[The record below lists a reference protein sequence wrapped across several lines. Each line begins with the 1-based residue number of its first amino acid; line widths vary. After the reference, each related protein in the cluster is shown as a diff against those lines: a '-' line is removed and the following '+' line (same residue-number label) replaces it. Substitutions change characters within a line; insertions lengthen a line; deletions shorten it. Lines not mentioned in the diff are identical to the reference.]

1 MSKASHDMI
10 PLKTMRYYKNCSF
23 ILAALICFGGLS
35 AHAAAPKAGADA
47 SVSGGSSVKNR
58 IVVQVNEDGAR
69 KWNDILVNIH
79 NIQVEM
85 GAKNIAIAVV
95 AIGPGLGMLKA
106 DSLAA
111 NGVQEALATGVEF
124 VACGNS
130 MRAQKLTKEDFV
142 DGVTVSIAGYVEI
155 MQRQQQGWAYLR
167 P

>member
-1 MSKASHDMI
+1 MAS
-10 PLKTMRYYKNCSF
+10 
-23 ILAALICFGGLS
+23 A
-35 AHAAAPKAGADA
+35 
-47 SVSGGSSVKNR
+47 VKNR

-69 KWNDILVNIH
+69 KWNDVLVNIH

-85 GAKNIAIAVV
+85 GANNIALVVV

-130 MRAQKLTKEDFV
+130 MRAQKLTKDDLV

-155 MQRQQQGWAYLR
+155 LQRQQQGWVYLR

>member
-1 MSKASHDMI
+1 MRCHT
-10 PLKTMRYYKNCSF
+10 KTLAVLVTTLCCSW
-23 ILAALICFGGLS
+23 LTAAQ
-35 AHAAAPKAGADA
+35 AAAPQAKTDSAAPTA
-47 SVSGGSSVKNR
+47 AALKNR
-58 IVVQVNEDGAR
+58 IVVQVNEDGVR

-79 NIQVEM
+79 NIQREM
-85 GAKNIAIAVV
+85 GEKNIAIAVV

-130 MRAQKLTKEDFV
+130 MRAQKLTKDDLV
-142 DGVTVSIAGYVEI
+142 DGVTTSIAGYVEI
-155 MQRQQQGWAYLR
+155 MQRQQRGWAYLR

>member
-1 MSKASHDMI
+1 
-10 PLKTMRYYKNCSF
+10 MRSR
-23 ILAALICFGGLS
+23 IQSIVTLIAALCIGGLT
-35 AHAAAPKAGADA
+35 AAQAATPQAGKDGTTLTATTT
-47 SVSGGSSVKNR
+47 KNR

-85 GAKNIAIAVV
+85 GPKNIAIAVV

-130 MRAQKLTKEDFV
+130 MRAQKLIKDDLV
-142 DGVTVSIAGYVEI
+142 DGVTLSIAGYVEI

>member
-1 MSKASHDMI
+1 MHPTINTA
-10 PLKTMRYYKNCSF
+10 F
-23 ILAALICFGGLS
+23 IVMLLCCGGQTLAQA
-35 AHAAAPKAGADA
+35 ATPQAAAPHAKTDGAAA
-47 SVSGGSSVKNR
+47 SLVSKNR

-79 NIQVEM
+79 NIQLEM
-85 GAKNIAIAVV
+85 GEKNIAIAVV
-95 AIGPGLGMLKA
+95 AIGPALGMLKA

-130 MRAQKLTKEDFV
+130 MRAQKLVKDDLVE
-142 DGVTVSIAGYVEI
+142 GVTTSIAGYVEI

>member
-1 MSKASHDMI
+1 
-10 PLKTMRYYKNCSF
+10 MRCHTKNLGVFVMTLCCSW
-23 ILAALICFGGLS
+23 LTAAQ
-35 AHAAAPKAGADA
+35 AAAPQTGHVVAGPLATA
-47 SVSGGSSVKNR
+47 SKNR

-79 NIQVEM
+79 NIQLEM
-85 GAKNIAIAVV
+85 GEKNIAIAVV
-95 AIGPGLGMLKA
+95 AIGPALGMLKA

-130 MRAQKLTKEDFV
+130 MRAQKLVKDDLVE
-142 DGVTVSIAGYVEI
+142 GVTTSIAGYVEV